1 MKFLICIKKE
11 FLEFLKNKKWFAL
24 FVIFLFGNF
33 ILVNKG
39 IQNLSLYQGVF
50 LSVLIFQFI
59 FDVTKNDFT
68 TGGMIF
74 LLNIKTSFI
83 SILVSKF
90 FLALVIYGLFLISS
104 TLGGGISALAILRL
118 FLLVIFVT
126 FLSYFVTILTKGNDI
141 FSLIITLVLGVYSM
155 YLPTILA
162 IICSFVVCGFIYSI
176 FNSKYFRNLL

>member
-24 FVIFLFGNF
+24 FVVFLIGNF

-83 SILVSKF
+83 SILLSKF
-90 FLALVIYGLFLISS
+90 FFALVIYGLFLISS

-162 IICSFVVCGFIYSI
+162 IICSFVVCGVIYPI